1 MAIIKSKRPLLL
13 GDTPASSSTSVS
25 DIADNPNVKLA
36 AGVALGYHGYRRTG
50 SVFWALVYA
59 AAGRWFPL
67 EAVPIAV
74 AQGYGQKKGGG
85 S

>member
-13 GDTPASSSTSVS
+13 GDTPAGASTTVH
-25 DIADNPNVKLA
+25 DIVDNPNVKLA
-36 AGVALGYHGYRRTG
+36 AGAALAYHGYRRTG
-50 SVFWALVYA
+50 SVWWALVYGM
-59 AAGRWFPL
+59 AGRWFPL

-74 AQGYGQKKGGG
+74 AQGFGTKKGG